1 MLREVATRAGHGR
14 GRRQPRLTRRGRD
27 RVLGPSEWDK
37 FLSPEPPL
45 DDPVPVAESRTSAD
59 VPTAVPDLV
68 VILEALL
75 DVKDIALSDA
85 DEVAHLRSALSGVD
99 RSTSIATWPRAEP
112 YAMMEWREGV
122 LSRAAQSDVA
132 AAILHALEPYHVLIR
147 KAHPA
152 RPVVIA
158 RLSADRVTA
167 VRQGAGMRAWSDQM
181 EQIVTSDG
189 VELGEWLR
197 YWITVRSSAGT
208 QEDTVTWLRK
218 VAARAQAGSEGAVR
232 VMESIRQR
240 DQTLAALSAAAAR
253 AAVFVVRVPR
263 AAPRP
268 AHRASVNHVE

>member
-1 MLREVATRAGHGR
+1 M
-14 GRRQPRLTRRGRD
+14 
-27 RVLGPSEWDK
+27 LGPSEWDK

-45 DDPVPVAESRTSAD
+45 DDPVPVAESGTSVN
-59 VPTAVPDLV
+59 VPTPVPDLV

-75 DVKDIALSDA
+75 DVRDIALSDA

-112 YAMMEWREGV
+112 YAMTEWREGV

-167 VRQGAGMRAWSDQM
+167 VRQGAVMRAWSDQM

-240 DQTLAALSAAAAR
+240 DQTLAALTAAAAR

-268 AHRASVNHVE
+268 AHRLSVNHVE